1 MSLIFI
7 EKVPANQ
14 RAYVEKEINSICADL
29 GIKNADW
36 LSIVINRES
45 NWNPAIKA
53 KTSTATGLIQFLE
66 ATAKSLG
73 TTTAKLKT
81 MTVSQQLPYV
91 REYLARMIRQLGKPK
106 NLFQLYLLVHY
117 PAGSKKGLTETI
129 YASPSNAYTANKY
142 LDKAGKGYVTGQD
155 IENFLISSLPASY
168 DKSQL
173 TTQTVGI
180 NTNYLLYAIIVLIVG
195 LFLYNPSYWIGQIN
209 LLLRNVKFLFTKK
222 RFA

>member
-14 RAYVEKEINSICADL
+14 RAYVENEVNSICSDL

-66 ATAKSLG
+66 ATANNLG
-73 TTTAKLKT
+73 TTTAKLRN

-117 PAGSKKGLTETI
+117 PAGSKKGLTDKI
-129 YASPSNAYTANKY
+129 YSSPSNAYVANKY
-142 LDKAGKGYVTGQD
+142 LDKTNKGYVSGQD
-155 IENFLISSLPASY
+155 IENFLLSSLPASY
-168 DKSQL
+168 DKSTL
-173 TTQTVGI
+173 STQTVGL
-180 NTNYLLYAIIVLIVG
+180 NTNYWIYGGVVLVVG
-195 LFLYNPSYWIGQIN
+195 VFLYNPSYWLSQFN
-209 LLLRNVKFLFTKK
+209 LIFRNIKFLFTKK